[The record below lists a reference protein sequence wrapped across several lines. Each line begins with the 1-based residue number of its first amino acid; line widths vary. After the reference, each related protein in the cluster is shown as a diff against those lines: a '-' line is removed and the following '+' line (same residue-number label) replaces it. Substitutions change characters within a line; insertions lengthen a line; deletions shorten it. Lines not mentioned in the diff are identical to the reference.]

1 MKQIQQV
8 YHSAFICRRWLMHSA
23 FWIGVLL
30 IYVIFFGRANHNYL
44 QTFVFVGLLMP
55 ITIGTTYFLNYYLV
69 PRYFMHGQYGLFA
82 LYFIYT
88 VLGSLCLEMFV
99 AMFTYMAIAQMQWNN
114 MNPASV
120 DIFFLL
126 ASLLMVVFFGVALK
140 VMLQWRQSREAY
152 QKLMHEKLE
161 AELRFLKTQL
171 NPHFLFNTL
180 NNLYYL
186 ASEKSDKAPQ
196 AILALS
202 EILDYVLQEGKAIL
216 VPLEKEL
223 KQAEN
228 FIALELLRY
237 GDRVKVE
244 THINGFLPDKNIVP
258 MLLITLLENS
268 FKHGVMQVSGKSWI
282 ILQVEGKADGIY
294 IKVGNSCKN
303 TSLGKGIG
311 LENLQSQ
318 LQHVYA
324 ATHSLSIDR
333 SKANEFW
340 IQVMLP
346 GKQITGNIAA
356 NKILTHKP

>member
-1 MKQIQQV
+1 
-8 YHSAFICRRWLMHSA
+8 
-23 FWIGVLL
+23 
-30 IYVIFFGRANHNYL
+30 
-44 QTFVFVGLLMP
+44 
-55 ITIGTTYFLNYYLV
+55 
-69 PRYFMHGQYGLFA
+69 

-88 VLGSLCLEMFV
+88 ILVSLCLEMVV
-99 AMFTYMAIAQMQWNN
+99 AMFIYMGIAQMQLSN

-140 VMLQWRQSREAY
+140 VMFQWRQSREAY

-161 AELRFLKTQL
+161 AELKFLKTQL

-202 EILDYVLQEGKAIL
+202 QILDYVLQEGKAVV

-244 THINGFLPDKNIVP
+244 THISGFLADKNIVP

-282 ILQVEGKADGIY
+282 SLQVEGKADGIF
-294 IKVGNSCKN
+294 INVGNSYKN
-303 TSLGKGIG
+303 TGFGTGIG

-324 ATHSLSIDR
+324 AAFSLSIDR
-333 SKANEFW
+333 SKSNEFW
-340 IQVMLP
+340 IQVRLP
-346 GKQITGNIAA
+346 NTQVIENIAVQKMV
-356 NKILTHKP
+356 NR